1 MSKAFSYFV
10 KVQGWPPA
18 KVLFKWKVYFE
29 NKEHQGMKIPEGCM
43 LVSNHK
49 AILDMPLYLEMFF
62 SSTIRFLIGDVVY
75 DTNIGFV
82 GWLLNHL
89 MCIRVD
95 RATMDFSFI
104 EESVQTL
111 KSGGRIG
118 IFPEGQLPRGGK
130 MSRFTPSYVMIA
142 LQSGAEIVPVYTD
155 GVYHITKRAH
165 VMIGDRINLR
175 DYVQSEHPTKEEI
188 QKCND
193 IVLAKIIELG
203 EEVEKRKAAEKS
215 GK

>member
-1 MSKAFSYFV
+1 MSNAFLYFT
-10 KVQGWPPA
+10 KIQGWPPA
-18 KVLFKWKVYFE
+18 KVLFKWKLYFE
-29 NKEHQGMKIPEGCM
+29 NKKHQDLSIPKGCM

-49 AILDMPLYLEMFF
+49 AIMDMPLYLELFF
-62 SSTIRFLIGDVVY
+62 KTPIRFLIADVVY

-82 GWLLNHL
+82 GWMLKHLN
-89 MCIRVD
+89 CIRVD

-104 EESVQTL
+104 EESVQAL
-111 KSGGRIG
+111 KNGERIG
-118 IFPEGQLPRGGK
+118 IFPEGQLPRNGK

-142 LQSGAEIVPVYTD
+142 LQANAEIVPVYTD

-175 DYVQSEHPTKEEI
+175 DYVKSENPTKEEI

-193 IVLAKIIELG
+193 IVLAKIVELG
-203 EEVEKRKAAEKS
+203 EETERRKAAES
-215 GK
+215 RA